1 MAEIKS
7 LEENNAPR
15 EKREKLITGEAKTR
29 KRLANSEGDC
39 LISFIQK
46 PPQKSKARKT
56 APSVQLSA
64 GSKIILLCYAVISGF
79 TSPLN
84 YQSRTLWETLTR
96 PFWSISVTFTSSSSP
111 TFT

>member
-39 LISFIQK
+39 LISF
-46 PPQKSKARKT
+46 
-56 APSVQLSA
+56 
-64 GSKIILLCYAVISGF
+64 
-79 TSPLN
+79 
-84 YQSRTLWETLTR
+84 
-96 PFWSISVTFTSSSSP
+96 TFSWM
-111 TFT
+111 